1 MQFVE
6 KALFKERS
14 YVQQVR
20 RSKTMIEIVV
30 IELSG
35 QVLVIKWDDS
45 LGEGHRLVINRTN
58 NLKSDLEVTSNT
70 HADSYKLQ
78 QDTGKASHNSCME
91 TMIRRKNRSSNREK

>member
-78 QDTGKASHNSCME
+78 QDTGRQA
-91 TMIRRKNRSSNREK
+91 TTAAWRQ